1 MNSPPHRRLAVLGI
15 AFGIGGPAVV
25 RVAKAN
31 GYVASYQGLLW
42 GTVAMGV
49 FCILGAF
56 ISYRVVRRQVEQ
68 DRKDLGLDG

>member
-1 MNSPPHRRLAVLGI
+1 MRKSLRLFALL
-15 AFGIGGPAVV
+15 GPALGLGCPIVI
-25 RVAKAN
+25 RLAKAN

-56 ISYRVVRRQVEQ
+56 ISYRMVRLQVEQ
-68 DRKDLGLDG
+68 DRKELGLDG